1 MKTISLRK
9 KVAAVAVASL
19 GFGLL
24 SVVPANAVG
33 FTWTMT
39 RGTVTPAD
47 GSAIVGSTVTI
58 PVNLATAAASDKASV
73 DTFTASF
80 FQKPINTS
88 STLAAGIVNR
98 DAAFATAGASL
109 TQITASG
116 AVLTATV
123 GATAARI
130 TNATLAG
137 EFTFTPD
144 TPGLYIVTIAGA
156 VDTTSTVG
164 GGSVAAT
171 VSDVLKINIIVGG
184 AALTQAAA
192 GKSTASGSAVVGGS
206 AVFVYHVPG
215 ATAANTVYNVTSSG
229 VGSLSNAKTCAD
241 EDATLEGTDTEVRC
255 AAGASM
261 TATTINGTNYAD
273 GAKFTN
279 AALTAGNALTAGTV
293 TTAAFSIDAGSSAV
307 GTQTITV
314 SSVNQST
321 GVPTT
326 AATVVI
332 TWTSSAAGAST
343 GYSTVFIGA
352 GNTCATVDASP
363 AVKAASTAVGVNS
376 ANICITLKDSS
387 GIAINGQPVTATIEG
402 PGLMFGAAGTA
413 TNTAGA
419 ARAVSLT
426 SAAMVAN
433 NTAKINIAADGTSG
447 TTSVKVYQGT
457 TLLATK
463 TMYFYGT
470 VATLTATQNLKVARA
485 GSAGYTLGT
494 SDGTGLAS
502 AAITA
507 ALTPAVVIV
516 AKDAAGVV
524 VPGLTITGLSSDT
537 TVISSSTVAEAV
549 GTASTTGAAGPGNYL
564 ASVTSAVNGT
574 SGKSA
579 TVTFRT
585 LLSTG
590 AYISAAPL
598 TFTLGGSLAT
608 GKETI
613 SFDKTSYAPGEAM
626 TVTVTA
632 KDSAGNA
639 VYDGVTSP
647 TLTASKSVG
656 GSLPSG
662 FYTSG
667 VVKNTAN
674 TLFAPALGG
683 SFSVNAT
690 SGNDAEDKISASASV
705 TDANAGLLTQ
715 IDALNA
721 KIVALNALIA
731 KIMKKLGVK

>member
-1 MKTISLRK
+1 MKTISLK
-9 KVAAVAVASL
+9 KVAVVAVASL
-19 GFGLL
+19 GFGLT
-24 SVVPANAVG
+24 SVVPAQAAG
-33 FTWTMT
+33 FTWTT
-39 RGTVTPAD
+39 ALGTITPAD

-58 PVNLATAAASDKASV
+58 PITLATAAVNTVASV

-88 STLAAGIVNR
+88 STLAAGVVNR
-98 DAAFATAGASL
+98 NAAMFAGTAGL
-109 TQITASG
+109 TTTQVAASG
-116 AVLTATV
+116 AVLTATS
-123 GATAARI
+123 GADAVQVTP
-130 TNATLAG
+130 ATLAG
-137 EFTFTPD
+137 EFTFVPD
-144 TPGLYIVTIAGA
+144 TAGLYIVTVVGA
-156 VDTTSTVG
+156 TVS
-164 GGSVAAT
+164 GSVAHVNTA
-171 VSDVLKINIIVGG
+171 VLKITIIVGG

-192 GKSTASGSAVVGGS
+192 GKRTASGSAVVGGS

-215 ATAANTVYNVTSSG
+215 ATAAGVVYNVTSSG
-229 VGSLSNAKTCAD
+229 VGAVSNAKTCATV
-241 EDATLEGTDTEVRC
+241 DATLEGTDTEVRC

-261 TATTINGTNYAD
+261 TTATINGTNYAD

-279 AALTAGNALTAGTV
+279 ATTTVGNVLE
-293 TTAAFSIDAGSSAV
+293 AAADVSASFSIDAGSSVV

-314 SSVNQST
+314 SAVNQST

-343 GYSTVFIGA
+343 GFSTVFIGA

-363 AVKAASTAVGVNS
+363 AVTAASTAVGVNS
-376 ANICITLKDSS
+376 ANICITLKDVA
-387 GIAINGQPVTATIEG
+387 GIAIVGQPITATIEG
-402 PGLMFGAAGTA
+402 PGLMFGAAATA
-413 TNTAGA
+413 TDTAGA

-433 NTAKINIAADGTSG
+433 STAKINIAADGTSG
-447 TTSVKVYQGT
+447 TTTVKVYQGT

-485 GSAGYTLGT
+485 GSAGYALGT

-502 AAITA
+502 AATTA

-537 TVISSSTVAEAV
+537 TVISSSTVAQAV
-549 GTASTTGAAGPGNYL
+549 GTASTTGAAGPGTYL
-564 ASVTSAVNGT
+564 VSVSSAVNGT

-590 AYISAAPL
+590 AYISATPV

-608 GKETI
+608 GTETI
-613 SFDKTSYAPGEAM
+613 SFDKTAYAPGEAM

-632 KDSAGNA
+632 KDSAGNP
-639 VYDGVTSP
+639 VFDGSTSP

-667 VVKNTAN
+667 TVKNTAN

-690 SGNDAEDKISASASV
+690 SGNTAETKITASASV
-705 TDANAGLLTQ
+705 TDANAGLMTQ

>member
-1 MKTISLRK
+1 MPIL
-9 KVAAVAVASL
+9 
-19 GFGLL
+19 
-24 SVVPANAVG
+24 
-33 FTWTMT
+33 
-39 RGTVTPAD
+39 
-47 GSAIVGSTVTI
+47 
-58 PVNLATAAASDKASV
+58 LATAAVNTVASV
-73 DTFTASF
+73 DTWTASF

-88 STLAAGIVNR
+88 STLAAGVVNR
-98 DAAFATAGASL
+98 NAAMFNGTAGAAT
-109 TQITASG
+109 TQVTASG
-116 AVLTATV
+116 AVLTATS
-123 GATAARI
+123 GADAVQVTP
-130 TNATLAG
+130 ATLAG

-144 TPGLYIVTIAGA
+144 TPGLYIVSVAGA
-156 VDTTSTVG
+156 TVS
-164 GGSVAAT
+164 GSVAHVVTAVT
-171 VSDVLKINIIVGG
+171 KITIIVGG

-192 GKSTASGSAVVGGS
+192 GKRTASGSAVSGGS

-215 ATAANTVYNVTSSG
+215 ATAAGTVYNVTSSG
-229 VGSLSNAKTCAD
+229 VGAVSNAKTCVTV
-241 EDATLEGTDTEVRC
+241 DATLEGTDTEVRC

-261 TATTINGTNYAD
+261 TTATINGTNYAD

-279 AALTAGNALTAGTV
+279 ATATVGNVLE
-293 TTAAFSIDAGSSAV
+293 AAADVSASFSIDAGSSVV

-314 SSVNQST
+314 SAVNQST

-326 AATVVI
+326 VATVSI
-332 TWTSSAAGAST
+332 SWTSSAAGAST

-363 AVKAASTAVGVNS
+363 AITAASTAVGVNS
-376 ANICITLKDSS
+376 ANICITLKDTA
-387 GIAINGQPVTATIEG
+387 GIAIVGQPITATIEG
-402 PGLMFGAAGTA
+402 PGLMFGAAATA
-413 TNTAGA
+413 TDTAGA

-426 SAAMVAN
+426 AAAMVAN
-433 NTAKINIAADGTSG
+433 STAKINIAADGTSG

-485 GSAGYTLGT
+485 SATGAALGT

-537 TVISSSTVAEAV
+537 TVISSSTVAQTV
-549 GTASTTGAAGPGNYL
+549 GTTSTTGAAGPGTYL

-585 LLSTG
+585 LKSDGT
-590 AYISAAPL
+590 YISAAAL
-598 TFTLGGSLAT
+598 TFTLGGSVST
-608 GKETI
+608 ETI
-613 SFDKTSYAPGEAM
+613 STDKAAYAPGEAM

-632 KDSAGNA
+632 KDSTGNA

-656 GSLPSG
+656 GSLTSG

-667 VVKNTAN
+667 TVKNTAS

-683 SFSVNAT
+683 SFSINAT
-690 SGNDAEDKISASASV
+690 SSNTAASAITAVASV
-705 TDANAGLLTQ
+705 TDGNTALNTALVAQ

>member
-1 MKTISLRK
+1 VKTISLK
-9 KVAAVAVASL
+9 KVAVIAVASL
-19 GFGLL
+19 GFGLT
-24 SVVPANAVG
+24 SVVPAQAAG
-33 FTWTMT
+33 FTWTT
-39 RGTVTPAD
+39 TLGTITPAD
-47 GSAIVGSTVTI
+47 GSAIVGSTVTMPI
-58 PVNLATAAASDKASV
+58 LLATAAASSAASV
-73 DTFTASF
+73 DTWTASF

-88 STLAAGIVNR
+88 STLAAGVVNR
-98 DAAFATAGASL
+98 DAAMFNGTAGTNT

-123 GATAARI
+123 GATAVQV
-130 TNATLAG
+130 TPATLAG

-144 TPGLYIVTIAGA
+144 TPGLYIITVAGA
-156 VDTTSTVG
+156 VG
-164 GGSVAAT
+164 AGSVANTAT
-171 VSDVLKINIIVGG
+171 TAVTKITIIVGG

-192 GKSTASGSAVVGGS
+192 GKRTASGSAVVGGS

-215 ATAANTVYNVTSSG
+215 ATAAGVVYNVTSSG
-229 VGSLSNAKTCAD
+229 VGAVSNAKTCATV
-241 EDATLEGTDTEVRC
+241 DATLEGTDTEVRC

-261 TATTINGTNYAD
+261 TTATINGTNYAD

-279 AALTAGNALTAGTV
+279 ATTTVGNVLE
-293 TTAAFSIDAGSSAV
+293 AAADVSASFTIDAGSSVV

-314 SSVNQST
+314 SAVNQST

-332 TWTSSAAGAST
+332 TWTSAAAGAST
-343 GYSTVFIGA
+343 GFSTVFIGA

-363 AVKAASTAVGVNS
+363 AVTAASTSVGVNS
-376 ANICITLKDSS
+376 ANICITLKDTA
-387 GIAINGQPVTATIEG
+387 GIAIVGQPITATIEG
-402 PGLMFGAAGTA
+402 PGLMFGAAATT

-426 SAAMVAN
+426 AATMVTDS
-433 NTAKINIAADGTSG
+433 TAKINIAADGTSG
-447 TTSVKVYQGT
+447 TTTVKVYQGT

-502 AAITA
+502 AATTA

-537 TVISSSTVAEAV
+537 TVISTSTVAQAV
-549 GTASTTGAAGPGNYL
+549 GTTSTTGAAGPGTYL
-564 ASVTSAVNGT
+564 ASVASAVNGT

-590 AYISAAPL
+590 AYISAPAL

-608 GKETI
+608 GTETI
-613 SFDKTSYAPGEAM
+613 SFDKTAYAPGEAM

-632 KDSAGNA
+632 KDSAGNP
-639 VYDGVTSP
+639 VFDGSTSP

-667 VVKNTAN
+667 TVKNTAN

-690 SGNDAEDKISASASV
+690 SGNTAETKITASSSV